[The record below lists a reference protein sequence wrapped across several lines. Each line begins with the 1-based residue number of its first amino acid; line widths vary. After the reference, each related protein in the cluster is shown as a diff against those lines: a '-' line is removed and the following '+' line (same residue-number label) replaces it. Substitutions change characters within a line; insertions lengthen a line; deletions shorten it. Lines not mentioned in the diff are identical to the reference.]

1 MDTTYDILQAIG
13 LGLAFGLRPVLA
25 PLVVAICAA
34 ANFAIDF
41 TGTKFDFLE
50 QAPGLIVL
58 AIVAVI
64 GLVEAF
70 RQYGGKP
77 ALDGRIW
84 LVVALVFGVLFGCGS
99 VNEHSNSWFIG
110 GIVGAVAVLLGWA
123 ATSPLVTG
131 ARKRLES
138 EAEASLILALG
149 VELAAIVTS
158 LLSLIWPPLA
168 VVALI
173 AVLVLLVRGRQSG
186 GQTYAG
192 LRTLSK

>member
-1 MDTTYDILQAIG
+1 MDTTYDILQALG

-50 QAPGLIVL
+50 GAPGLIVL
-58 AIVAVI
+58 AVVAVA

-70 RQYGGKP
+70 RQYGGKA
-77 ALDGRIW
+77 ALDGRLW
-84 LVVALVFGVLFGCGS
+84 LVVALVFGILFGSGS
-99 VNEHSNSWFIG
+99 VNEHSDSWYVG
-110 GIVGAVAVLLGWA
+110 GIVGAIAVLLGWA

-149 VELAAIVTS
+149 VELAAVVTS
-158 LLSLIWPPLA
+158 LLSIVFPPLA
-168 VVALI
+168 VVAAL
-173 AVLVLLVRGRQSG
+173 AVLVLLVRGRRTG

>member
-1 MDTTYDILQAIG
+1 MDTTYDILQALG
-13 LGLAFGLRPVLA
+13 LGIAFGLRPVLA

-41 TGTKFDFLE
+41 SGTKFEFLE
-50 QAPGLIVL
+50 KAPALIVL
-58 AIVAVI
+58 ALVAVI
-64 GLVEAF
+64 GLAEAF
-70 RQYGGKP
+70 RQYAGKAP
-77 ALDGRIW
+77 LDDRIW
-84 LVVALVFGVLFGCGS
+84 LVVALIFGALFGAGS
-99 VNEHSNSWFIG
+99 VNEHSGSWYIG
-110 GIVGAVAVLLGWA
+110 VIVGLIGVILGFA

-158 LLSLIWPPLA
+158 LLSLVFPPLA
-168 VVALI
+168 IIAAI

>member
-1 MDTTYDILQAIG
+1 MDTTYDILQALG

-41 TGTKFDFLE
+41 TGTTFDFLE
-50 QAPGLIVL
+50 KVPGLVVL
-58 AIVAVI
+58 AVIAVA

-77 ALDGRIW
+77 ALDGRLW
-84 LVVALVFGVLFGCGS
+84 LVIALIFGVLFGAGS
-99 VNEHSNSWFIG
+99 VNEHSSSWVIG
-110 GIVGAVAVLLGWA
+110 AVVGAVAVLLGWA

-149 VELAAIVTS
+149 VEVAAVVTS
-158 LLSLIWPPLA
+158 LLSIIFPPLA
-168 VVALI
+168 VVAAI
-173 AVLVLLVRGRQSG
+173 AVLVLLVRGRRSG

>member
-34 ANFAIDF
+34 ANLAVDF
-41 TGTKFDFLE
+41 DGTKLSFLE
-50 QAPGLIVL
+50 SPAVL
-58 AIVAVI
+58 AVLAVVAVLGI
-64 GLVEAF
+64 VDGVRAGKGRGLVPPV
-70 RQYGGKP
+70 G
-77 ALDGRIW
+77 W
-84 LVVALVFGVLFGCGS
+84 LVVALVFGGAFGGGS
-99 VNEHSNSWFIG
+99 VAEHSDSYVI
-110 GIVGAVAVLLGWA
+110 GIVVGVIAAALGWA
-123 ATSPLVTG
+123 ATTPLLTG

-149 VELAAIVTS
+149 VEIAATVTAF
-158 LLSLIWPPLA
+158 LSLVFPPLA

-173 AVLVLLVRGRQSG
+173 AVLVLLIRGRKTG
-186 GQTYAG
+186 GDTYAG